1 MYKITLMIE
10 SVEDTTDINGNT
22 FTNLSQ
28 TTTIIAEK
36 KSHLEVLVNAMS
48 QLDIV
53 DDMSVDCDRY
63 HYL

>member
-53 DDMSVDCDRY
+53 DDMS
-63 HYL
+63 